1 MTEMEASGSMPETDE
16 KEVDMKDSKT
26 LNITDSNNLPED
38 DSMSIDMD
46 NVNPSVNTS
55 GKKTT
60 KKKQSCL
67 CLLMYHISYP
77 PWQIRNATT
86 AKMPTAEGLS
96 ANNVIYGY
104 IRSFQRKFLNDV
116 VGFTLA
122 GQITDYLEIIENE
135 SPKTE
140 NDTVSPYEYV
150 CRQLRES
157 FADYVFYHI
166 LRDMNTD
173 ATVTDLYS

>member
-1 MTEMEASGSMPETDE
+1 MSMLVDVSYFISGPR
-16 KEVDMKDSKT
+16 
-26 LNITDSNNLPED
+26 
-38 DSMSIDMD
+38 
-46 NVNPSVNTS
+46 
-55 GKKTT
+55 
-60 KKKQSCL
+60 
-67 CLLMYHISYP
+67 
-77 PWQIRNATT
+77 QIRNATT

-104 IRSFQRKFLNDV
+104 IRSFQRIFLNDV

-173 ATVTDLYS
+173 ATVTGLIQLKSSNKHVSPLQRQVSTWNTMVERNKQFVCWASSDECPFKVNVNKNLLTPINSFNL

>member
-1 MTEMEASGSMPETDE
+1 MSMLVDVSYFISGPR
-16 KEVDMKDSKT
+16 
-26 LNITDSNNLPED
+26 
-38 DSMSIDMD
+38 
-46 NVNPSVNTS
+46 
-55 GKKTT
+55 
-60 KKKQSCL
+60 
-67 CLLMYHISYP
+67 
-77 PWQIRNATT
+77 QIRNATT

-122 GQITDYLEIIENE
+122 GQITDYLEMIENE
-135 SPKTE
+135 SPKTK

-150 CRQLRES
+150 CRQLR
-157 FADYVFYHI
+157 DI

-173 ATVTDLYS
+173 ATVTGLIQLKSSNKHVSPLQRQVSTWNTMVERNKQFVCWASSDECPFKVNVNKNLLTPINSFNL